1 MCDSVIVLELMFLFM
16 LSVHLGLNG
25 KKGDPPTLEEKKIKG
40 KIKKEVSFNRVM

>member
-25 KKGDPPTLEEKKIKG
+25 KKGTPTLEEKINKG
-40 KIKKEVSFNRVM
+40 KIKKEGEF